1 MGVRPSSLVVGG
13 QGRVTPGLP
22 NKVRSAP
29 GTAAAE
35 VGSIPGEAI
44 FSVIGGPRCADGYLW
59 WQVNYNGLA
68 GWTASGSGTEDWVVP
83 YP

>member
-1 MGVRPSSLVVGG
+1 
-13 QGRVTPGLP
+13 
-22 NKVRSAP
+22 
-29 GTAAAE
+29 
-35 VGSIPGEAI
+35 
-44 FSVIGGPRCADGYLW
+44 LW